1 MFSLH
6 TGKVKKKVVLF
17 LEIGQK
23 KCFSNLPA
31 HIFDCV
37 SEYIPFVSKQDIT
50 NTQTQTKNQNKLT
63 KKRGIQ
69 NKHKKKQ
76 RKKMLLL

>member
-17 LEIGQK
+17 LEVGQK

-37 SEYIPFVSKQDIT
+37 SEYIPFVSKKDIT

-63 KKRGIQ
+63 KKRDKQ
-69 NKHKKKQ
+69 NKPKKK
-76 RKKMLLL
+76 RKMKMLLL